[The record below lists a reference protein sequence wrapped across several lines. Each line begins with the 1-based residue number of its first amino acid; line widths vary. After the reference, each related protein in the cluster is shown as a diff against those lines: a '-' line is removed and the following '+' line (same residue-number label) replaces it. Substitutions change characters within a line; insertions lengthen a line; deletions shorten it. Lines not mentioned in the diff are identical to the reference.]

1 MALVTRVFTRVI
13 YQAHMEV
20 QMRMASTEPTVMNT
34 VQPTAARKPYWSM
47 AAV

>member
-1 MALVTRVFTRVI
+1 MVIRFCTRVM

-20 QMRMASTEPTVMNT
+20 QIRMAATEPTVIKT
-34 VQPTAARKPYWSM
+34 VQPTAFRKPYWSM